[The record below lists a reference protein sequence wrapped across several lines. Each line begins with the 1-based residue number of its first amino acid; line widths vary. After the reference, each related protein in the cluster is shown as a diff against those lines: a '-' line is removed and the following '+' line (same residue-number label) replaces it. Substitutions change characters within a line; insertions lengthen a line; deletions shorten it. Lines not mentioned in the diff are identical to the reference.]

1 MDVKDKLKGIYAIT
15 PPEFDETKLLNDINI
30 CLSCGVK
37 IFQIRY
43 KEEITIEL
51 KDFFSVLVKRIKKK
65 EGITIINDFPQ
76 LAHDIGAD
84 GVHLGKADLS
94 VDAVKN
100 KYKNLFSFSKKYKSI
115 LDSKENAF
123 FSVNAVA
130 RKPEKSDPETN
141 PYLIKFMKQSVW
153 QPKKLGVFAG
163 KIDYPKYKFF
173 DKHMIRFIMW
183 ITNGPTDI
191 NESFE
196 FTDWSKVD
204 DFAKDIF
211 H

>member
-1 MDVKDKLKGIYAIT
+1 MDAKDKLKGIYAIT
-15 PPEFDETKLLNDINI
+15 PPKFDETKLLNDINI

-100 KYKNLFSFSKKYKSI
+100 KYKNLIVGKTCKSSIEEAKKAIDDGANYVSFGAFSNSSTKKEAIPIEKSD
-115 LDSKENAF
+115 LDLINKFNVPNKVIIGGISKENFHKVAELNFDMIALSNAIFNSQDTAKSASF
-123 FSVNAVA
+123 FVN
-130 RKPEKSDPETN
+130 N
-141 PYLIKFMKQSVW
+141 F
-153 QPKKLGVFAG
+153 
-163 KIDYPKYKFF
+163 
-173 DKHMIRFIMW
+173 
-183 ITNGPTDI
+183 N
-191 NESFE
+191 FE
-196 FTDWSKVD
+196 
-204 DFAKDIF
+204 
-211 H
+211 

>member
-1 MDVKDKLKGIYAIT
+1 MIDAKDKLKGIYAIT
-15 PPEFDETKLLNDINI
+15 PPKFDETKLLNDINI

-51 KDFFSVLVKRIKKK
+51 KDFFSVLVKRIKEK

-100 KYKNLFSFSKKYKSI
+100 KYKNLIIGKTCKSSIEEAKKAIDDGANYVSFGAFSNSSTKKEAIPIEKSD
-115 LDSKENAF
+115 LDLINKFNVPNKAIIGGISKENFHKVAELNFDMIALSNAIFNSQDTAKSASF
-123 FSVNAVA
+123 FVN
-130 RKPEKSDPETN
+130 N
-141 PYLIKFMKQSVW
+141 F
-153 QPKKLGVFAG
+153 
-163 KIDYPKYKFF
+163 
-173 DKHMIRFIMW
+173 
-183 ITNGPTDI
+183 N
-191 NESFE
+191 FE
-196 FTDWSKVD
+196 
-204 DFAKDIF
+204 
-211 H
+211 

>member
-1 MDVKDKLKGIYAIT
+1 MDAKDKLKGIYAIT
-15 PPEFDETKLLNDINI
+15 PPKFDETKLLNDINI

-51 KDFFSVLVKRIKKK
+51 KDFFSVLVKRIKEK

-100 KYKNLFSFSKKYKSI
+100 KYKNLIIGKTCKSSIEEAKKAIDDGANYVSFGAFSDSSTKKEAIPIEKSD
-115 LDSKENAF
+115 LDLINKFNVPNKAIIGGISKENFHKVAELNFDMIALSNAIFNSQDTAKSASF
-123 FSVNAVA
+123 FVN
-130 RKPEKSDPETN
+130 N
-141 PYLIKFMKQSVW
+141 F
-153 QPKKLGVFAG
+153 
-163 KIDYPKYKFF
+163 
-173 DKHMIRFIMW
+173 
-183 ITNGPTDI
+183 N
-191 NESFE
+191 FE
-196 FTDWSKVD
+196 
-204 DFAKDIF
+204 
-211 H
+211 

>member
-1 MDVKDKLKGIYAIT
+1 MDAKDKLKGIYAIT
-15 PPEFDETKLLNDINI
+15 PPKFDETKLLNDINI

-51 KDFFSVLVKRIKKK
+51 KDFFSVLVKRIKEK

-100 KYKNLFSFSKKYKSI
+100 KYKNLIIGKTCKSSIEEAKRAIDDGANYVSFGAFSNSSTKREAIPIEKSD
-115 LDSKENAF
+115 LDLINKFNVPNKAIIGGISKENFHKVAELNFDMIALSNAIFNSQDTAKSASF
-123 FSVNAVA
+123 FVN
-130 RKPEKSDPETN
+130 N
-141 PYLIKFMKQSVW
+141 F
-153 QPKKLGVFAG
+153 
-163 KIDYPKYKFF
+163 
-173 DKHMIRFIMW
+173 
-183 ITNGPTDI
+183 N
-191 NESFE
+191 FE
-196 FTDWSKVD
+196 
-204 DFAKDIF
+204 
-211 H
+211 

>member
-1 MDVKDKLKGIYAIT
+1 MDAKDKLKGIYAIT
-15 PPEFDETKLLNDINI
+15 PPKFDETKLLNDINI

-51 KDFFSVLVKRIKKK
+51 KEFFSVLVKRIKEK

-100 KYKNLFSFSKKYKSI
+100 KYKNLIIGKTCKSSIEEAKKAIDDGANYVSFGAFSNSSTKKEAIPIEKSD
-115 LDSKENAF
+115 LDLINKFNVPNKAIIGGISKENFHKVAELNFDMIALSNAIFNSQDTAKSASF
-123 FSVNAVA
+123 FVN
-130 RKPEKSDPETN
+130 N
-141 PYLIKFMKQSVW
+141 F
-153 QPKKLGVFAG
+153 
-163 KIDYPKYKFF
+163 
-173 DKHMIRFIMW
+173 
-183 ITNGPTDI
+183 N
-191 NESFE
+191 FE
-196 FTDWSKVD
+196 
-204 DFAKDIF
+204 
-211 H
+211 